1 MLYYKCYRITS
12 ARTSKENVSMAKTI
26 VGTYDITNIGK
37 NLLKLRTNLGLSRK
51 EFASNMNVSV
61 RTVYDWED
69 GFKLPKLINL
79 IQIATLF
86 QVSIECILL

>member
-1 MLYYKCYRITS
+1 
-12 ARTSKENVSMAKTI
+12 MAKTI

-37 NLLKLRTNLGLSRK
+37 NLLKLRTDLGLSRK

-86 QVSIECILL
+86 KVSIECILL

>member
-1 MLYYKCYRITS
+1 
-12 ARTSKENVSMAKTI
+12 MAKTI
-26 VGTYDITNIGK
+26 VGTYDTHNIGK
-37 NLLKLRTNLGLSRK
+37 NILKLRTGNGLSRK
-51 EFASNMNVSV
+51 ELAYNINVSV

-86 QVSIECILL
+86 QVSIEFILH

>member
-1 MLYYKCYRITS
+1 
-12 ARTSKENVSMAKTI
+12 MAKTI

-37 NLLKLRTNLGLSRK
+37 NLLKLRTDLGLSRK

-86 QVSIECILL
+86 KVSIERILL

>member
-1 MLYYKCYRITS
+1 
-12 ARTSKENVSMAKTI
+12 MAKTI
-26 VGTYDITNIGK
+26 VGTYDTSNIGK
-37 NLLKLRTNLGLSRK
+37 NILKLRTTNGLSRK
-51 EFASNMNVSV
+51 ELASNMNVSV

-86 QVSIECILL
+86 KVSIECILL